1 MRRKEL
7 RIVQVFAL
15 HLKSQAPQFR
25 RAGIF
30 WCILAPFREVHPET
44 GEDHMRIS
52 KLIFVCMCLVG
63 ITQLVWSQ
71 NQHVGAGRQ
80 GHGIPGYLDPRT
92 GTFTTRAQPS
102 ETGEETPPTFTTIL
116 ARLVFNFTI
125 AHNDQPTN
133 ATTSCTV
140 SLSTADSSGLDYNE
154 SATAIA
160 TNNGTACTV
169 TVLFSWT
176 LASPTED
183 QVFVDYHIASFQSIT
198 VGTTASV
205 QEFRGADHS
214 LPSISVPLNGQTIT
228 EPTITT
234 AI

>member
-1 MRRKEL
+1 
-7 RIVQVFAL
+7 V
-15 HLKSQAPQFR
+15 
-25 RAGIF
+25 
-30 WCILAPFREVHPET
+30 
-44 GEDHMRIS
+44 RIS

-71 NQHVGAGRQ
+71 NQHTDAGGQ
-80 GHGIPGYLDPRT
+80 AHSIPGYLDPRT

-102 ETGEETPPTFTTIL
+102 EAAEETPLTFTTIL

-125 AHNDQPTN
+125 APNDQPPT
-133 ATTSCTV
+133 ATISCTV
-140 SLSTADSSGLDYNE
+140 SLSTTDSSGLAYDE

-160 TNNGTACTV
+160 TNNGTACKV
-169 TVLFSWT
+169 TVLFSWS
-176 LASPTED
+176 LASPTQD
-183 QVFVDYHIASFQSIT
+183 QVFVDYHIASFQSIA
-198 VGTTASV
+198 VGGAASV
-205 QEFRGADHS
+205 QQVRDADHS